1 MKKETGLI
9 GKCDLLVRLRQFAL
23 QVAETDITVLITGE
37 TGSGKEVLARFIH
50 DHSRRAG
57 GSFIPV
63 NCGAIPAGIL
73 ESELFGHEKGAFTG
87 AIQARKG
94 YFESADCGTIFLDE
108 IGEMPTETQV
118 KFLRVIENGE
128 FQRVGASHSI
138 YADTRIIAAT
148 NRNLIQSVSEKHFRE
163 DLYYRLRSVE
173 LHIPP
178 LRERGSDILLL
189 TEHFVHEFQS
199 KHRIPFEGFSPEA
212 TEMLLRYTWPG
223 NVRELRNLIESL
235 LVLEKG
241 SEITPDILDKHL
253 VQRSRFKSLV
263 HDPARSEKNELQ
275 LVYSSII
282 QLRQEVGEIRQMLQQ
297 LVYTP
302 QPTAPRPLLLP
313 DATTHNTDKEVAP
326 VNEMSPPVNEMSPP
340 ANEMSPPANEMSPL
354 QAAAKQAVADALRS
368 SGGSKRKAAAAL
380 GITERTLYRK
390 IKTYGL

>member
-1 MKKETGLI
+1 MKKEHGLI
-9 GKCDLLVRLRQFAL
+9 GNCDLMVRLGQFAL

-50 DHSRRAG
+50 NHSRRAS

-87 AIQARKG
+87 AVQARKG
-94 YFESADCGTIFLDE
+94 YFESADRGTIFLDE
-108 IGEMPTETQV
+108 IGEMPPETQV
-118 KFLRVIENGE
+118 KFLRVIENGR
-128 FQRVGASHSI
+128 FQRVGSSESI
-138 YADTRIIAAT
+138 YSDTRIIAAT
-148 NRNLIQSVSEKHFRE
+148 NRNLIESVSQNEFRE

-173 LHIPP
+173 LHLPP

-189 TEHFVHEFQS
+189 AEHFVHEFES

-212 TEMLLRYTWPG
+212 TEMLLRYPWPG

-241 SEITPDILDKHL
+241 RQITPDVLDKHL

-263 HDPARSEKNELQ
+263 HDPVRSEKNELQ

-282 QLRQEVGEIRQMLQQ
+282 QLRQEVSEIRQMLQQ
-297 LVYTP
+297 LLHEG
-302 QPTAPRPLLLP
+302 QPRHSRQLLLP
-313 DATTHNTDKEVAP
+313 DRTEPARDVP
-326 VNEMSPPVNEMSPP
+326 PP
-340 ANEMSPPANEMSPL
+340 ADPEVRPL
-354 QAAAKQAVADALRS
+354 EAAERQALAEALEA
-368 SGGSKRKAAAAL
+368 SGGSRRKAAAAL